1 MQPKDSL
8 NSNYFMRDINE
19 LENTCL
25 DYIQENL
32 EEDISNYEIISSEN
46 LYDDETDI
54 VYRGYTFNR
63 GNEEYKIAISP
74 SGLIK
79 CVSEDIPNNLII
91 DISNSLIYMLN
102 SLYYE
107 MLIDVSNRR
116 KPKKKPEEIIE
127 ELIKNLYTKTK

>member
-19 LENTCL
+19 IENTCL

-74 SGLIK
+74 SGVIK
-79 CVSEDIPNNLII
+79 CVSPDIPNFLII
-91 DISNSLIYMLN
+91 DIANSLISLLN
-102 SLYYE
+102 SL
-107 MLIDVSNRR
+107 ITDVDD
-116 KPKKKPEEIIE
+116 K
-127 ELIKNLYTKTK
+127 